1 MKRQKIWILGSILL
15 LLAVFVLATR
25 GPRKPSPNPPGTF
38 SFAALGDAPY
48 YPWEDL
54 RYRVVL
60 QDLQAHDLSWVLQ
73 VGDIFW
79 RPCTDRLYK
88 RSLGWY
94 NALRHPVIYTP
105 GDNEWFDCWEPG
117 SGGFAPQGRLKRI
130 RQIFFA
136 HPDRSLGGKTLPL
149 TSQGG
154 EFVENARWSHQ
165 GMVFATMNII
175 GSQNGLKPFP
185 ARTPEDDAAV
195 QRRTKAAAA
204 WVRETFNAARTSNAT
219 AVVIAF
225 HANPAF
231 EDPPDDSFRKSFEP
245 FLTALEEETERFR
258 RPVLVIQGDD
268 HEYTVDHPLKRRT
281 TGRTL
286 ENLTR
291 LQVPGSPQVGWVRVV
306 VTPGAANPFSFE
318 ERVVPRWKH
327 W

>member
-1 MKRQKIWILGSILL
+1 MKRRKVWLAGLILL

-25 GPRKPSPNPPGTF
+25 GPGEPSPNPPGTF

-54 RYRVVL
+54 RYRIVL

-79 RPCTDRLYK
+79 RPCTDRLYR
-88 RSLGWY
+88 RSLGWF
-94 NALRHPVIYTP
+94 NGLRHPVIYTP

-130 RQIFFA
+130 RQIFFSQ
-136 HPDRSLGGKTLPL
+136 PTRSLGGRSLPL
-149 TSQGG
+149 ISQGG

-165 GMVFATMNII
+165 GMVFATVNII
-175 GSQNGLKPFP
+175 GSQNGMKPFP

-195 QRRTKAAAA
+195 KRRTEAAVA
-204 WVRETFNAARTSNAT
+204 WVRETFNAAMAANAT
-219 AVVIAF
+219 AVVIGF

-231 EDPPDDSFRKSFEP
+231 EDSPDDPFRQSFEP
-245 FLTALEEETERFR
+245 FLKTLEEEAERFR

-268 HEYTVDHPLKRRT
+268 HIYTVDHPLKRRT

-286 ENLTR
+286 ETLTR
-291 LQVPGSPQVGWVRVV
+291 LQVPGSPAVGWVRVV
-306 VTPGAANPFSFE
+306 VKPGAANPFSFE
-318 ERVVPRWKH
+318 EHVVPRWKY